1 METLLILIPLLLAC
15 GVVAGLLAGML
26 GVGGGIVI
34 VPMLYHVF
42 IHVGVDA
49 AVVMPLAVGTSL
61 ATIVV
66 TASMSSRSHHAR
78 GNVDVSLLRRW
89 IPAVLVGVVTGTAL
103 GSVLPGETLLVLF
116 GAFMALIATHMLLT
130 AGRSVALTDTLPGKW
145 GQRGAATGIG
155 GLAALLGVGGG
166 TLVVPYLNFFKF
178 PMHRAVGSSAV
189 LGLVVAIPA
198 SIGYILSGWGAAGL
212 PVGST
217 GYVNWLAFGLIV
229 PMTMLFAP
237 LGVRLCQRLDVTRL
251 RRAFAVLLVAV
262 GIKMLFF

>member
-1 METLLILIPLLLAC
+1 MENLLVLIPLLLLC
-15 GVVAGLLAGML
+15 GAVAGVLAGLL

-42 IHVGVDA
+42 VHVGVTPE
-49 AVVMPLAVGTSL
+49 VVMPLAVGTSL

-66 TASMSSRSHHAR
+66 TASMSSRSHRAR
-78 GNVDVSLLRRW
+78 GNVDEPLVRRW
-89 IPAVLVGVVTGTAL
+89 LPAVLVGVVVGTAV
-103 GSVLPGETLLVLF
+103 GAVLPGEALRVLF
-116 GAFMALIATHMLLT
+116 GAFMAVIAMHMLLT
-130 AGRSVALTDTLPGKW
+130 AGRPVALTDALPGTW
-145 GQRGAATGIG
+145 AQRGAATGIG

-166 TLVVPYLNFFKF
+166 TLVVPYLNFFSF
-178 PMHRAVGSSAV
+178 PMHRAVGSAAV
-189 LGLVVAIPA
+189 VGLVVAIPA
-198 SIGYILSGWGAAGL
+198 TVGYVLSGWGVDGL

-237 LGVRLCQRLDVTRL
+237 VGVRLCQRLDVTLL
-251 RRAFAVLLVAV
+251 RRVFAVLLVGV